1 LNARSRFAV
10 AARGLAFA
18 CCAIALALAARPAF
32 AAPAPATAKPPAKS
46 APAKSTPAKSSPA
59 KATPAKAAPAKPA
72 PEKPAAPAADTL
84 AGRYAS
90 EEAMRLY
97 LDARLLEQSGKLSEA
112 LDQYYRAL
120 SLDPRSADLLV
131 RISQILAQTGEPS
144 RSLEFAERALAR
156 DPNDWRALWLQ
167 GAARFSTGHTS
178 EALAPLERAC
188 EIDSTQVEVLR
199 TTARVAESLGRTAVA
214 EQAWRR
220 LVWADD
226 DDGEAWFQVA
236 AAQARRGDFKGAEF
250 SLGRAVDLNPTR
262 PGLMFLQGW
271 VKENLGDEAGA
282 IELYQRHLDAHADD
296 LGTRRRLVGLYARLG
311 RFSEAYEQAKRVG
324 AAVPDDPEAMQ
335 IEADLAMKLKKNAEA
350 DRVITELRALNPG
363 EPDNTARAVV
373 VLARNGRGRDA
384 GRIADEWMRAHP
396 ANDAGPMLAT
406 RAWSAAGF
414 PDSALARARR
424 AVALSPDSTEPRRML
439 ARALQGAGRYGEAEH
454 EWLALRAAT
463 PEEPGVSLE
472 LGGCRERAGNIDG
485 AVSAGRDAL
494 KIAPDWPPAL
504 NFVGYVLADHD
515 RELPE
520 ARKLIERALEKDPE
534 NGAYIDSYGW
544 VLYRQG
550 DLAGARE
557 RLERAVKLTDGDPV
571 VREHLGDVYR
581 DLKLPDL
588 AREQY
593 KLSVASDGE
602 NAKRVGD
609 KLKALR

>member
-1 LNARSRFAV
+1 LIARARREASDRRRTSRLRVCSLAVLVLLAALPV
-10 AARGLAFA
+10 AAA
-18 CCAIALALAARPAF
+18 
-32 AAPAPATAKPPAKS
+32 AAPKSAKPSPPPSKAASPAPVKAPAEAQV
-46 APAKSTPAKSSPA
+46 
-59 KATPAKAAPAKPA
+59 
-72 PEKPAAPAADTL
+72 ADTL
-84 AGRYAS
+84 AGRYPS
-90 EEAMRLY
+90 EEAMRFY
-97 LDARLLEQSGKLSEA
+97 LDARLLEQSGRLSEA
-112 LDQYYRAL
+112 LGQYYRAL
-120 SLDPRSADLLV
+120 SLDPKSVDLLV
-131 RISQILAQTGEPS
+131 RISQICAQLGDPG

-156 DPNDWRALWLQ
+156 DPDDWRALWLQ
-167 GAARFSTGHTS
+167 GAARFSTGHAS

-188 EIDSTQVEVLR
+188 EMDSTQVEVLR
-199 TTARVAESLGRTAVA
+199 TTARVAESLGRTAEA

-236 AAQARRGDFKGAEF
+236 AAQARRGDFKGAEE
-250 SLGRAVDLNPTR
+250 SLDRAVSLNPMR
-262 PGLMFLQGW
+262 PGILFLQGW
-271 VKENLGDEAGA
+271 VKENLGDDAGA
-282 IELYQRHLDAHADD
+282 IELYKHHLDVHPDD
-296 LGTRRRLVGLYARLG
+296 VGTRRRLVGLYARTAHYP
-311 RFSEAYEQAKRVG
+311 EAYEQAKRVS
-324 AAVPDDPEAMQ
+324 AAVPDDPEALQ
-335 IEADLAMKLKKNAEA
+335 VEADLALKVKRNAEA
-350 DRVITELRALNPG
+350 DRVLAHLRSMSPG

-384 GRIADEWMRAHP
+384 GRIADEWMMQHP
-396 ANDAGPMLAT
+396 TDDAGPLLAT

-424 AVALSPDSTEPRRML
+424 AVAMAPDSTEPHRML
-439 ARALQGAGRYGEAEH
+439 ARALQGAGRYAEAER
-454 EWLALRAAT
+454 EWLVLRERT
-463 PEEPGVSLE
+463 PDEPGVSLE
-472 LGGCRERAGNIDG
+472 LGGCRERAGNVDG

-504 NFVGYVLADHD
+504 NFLGYVLADHD

-534 NGAYIDSYGW
+534 NGAYVDSYGW

-550 DLAGARE
+550 DLPGARTH
-557 RLERAVKLTDGDPV
+557 LERAVRLTDGDPV

-593 KLSVASDGE
+593 KLSAASDGE
-602 NAKRVGD
+602 NVKRVED

>member
-1 LNARSRFAV
+1 MIARPHRDAPGRRR
-10 AARGLAFA
+10 ARAGVQ
-18 CCAIALALAARPAF
+18 ALALGVVLALAVLPAT
-32 AAPAPATAKPPAKS
+32 AAPAPKPAKRTAAPPKGSPAPPAK
-46 APAKSTPAKSSPA
+46 T
-59 KATPAKAAPAKPA
+59 TAA
-72 PEKPAAPAADTL
+72 AADTL
-84 AGRYAS
+84 GGRYPS
-90 EEAMRLY
+90 EEAMRFY
-97 LDARLLEQSGKLSEA
+97 LDARLLEQSGQLTEA
-112 LDQYYRAL
+112 LGQYYRAL
-120 SLDPRSADLLV
+120 SLDPRSVDLLV
-131 RISQILAQTGEPS
+131 HISQICAQIGDAG

-156 DPNDWRALWLQ
+156 NPDDWRALWLQ
-167 GAARFSTGHTS
+167 GAARFSTGHAS

-199 TTARVAESLGRTAVA
+199 TTARVAESLGRTAEA

-236 AAQARRGDFKGAEF
+236 AAQARRGDFKGAEA
-250 SLGRAVDLNPTR
+250 SLERAVDLNPTR
-262 PGLMFLQGW
+262 PGIMFLQGW

-282 IELYQRHLDAHADD
+282 IELYKHHLEVHTDD
-296 LGTRRRLVGLYARLG
+296 VGTRRRLVSLYARTQ
-311 RFSEAYEQAKRVG
+311 RYAEAYDQARRVT
-324 AAVPDDPEAMQ
+324 AAAPDDPEALQ
-335 IEADLAMKLKKNAEA
+335 VEADLALKLKKNSDA
-350 DRVITELRALNPG
+350 DRVIAHLRSMSPG
-363 EPDNTARAVV
+363 EPDNTARSVV

-384 GRIADEWMRAHP
+384 GRIADEWMVQHP
-396 ANDAGPMLAT
+396 ADDAGPLLAT

-424 AVALSPDSTEPRRML
+424 GVALAPDSTEPRRML
-439 ARALQGAGRYGEAEH
+439 ARALQGVGRYAEAER
-454 EWLALRAAT
+454 EWLALRERT

-472 LGGCRERAGNIDG
+472 LGGCRERAGNVDG

-520 ARKLIERALEKDPE
+520 ARKLIERALERDPE
-534 NGAYIDSYGW
+534 NGAYVDSYGW

-550 DLAGARE
+550 DLTGARTH
-557 RLERAVKLTDGDPV
+557 LERAVRLTDGDPV

-593 KLSVASDGE
+593 KLSVASEGE
-602 NAKRVGD
+602 NEKRVAD